1 MVTAIA
7 PKQWWALI
15 GICLL
20 AFILF
25 LDVGIVANA
34 LPAIQKALDANTT
47 ELQWL
52 IAAFMLA
59 LCACMVTMGRLGDI
73 FGLRKV
79 FYINIVLF
87 SVASLGA
94 GMSHNIFVLIFF
106 RALQG
111 ITAAAV
117 PLSPALITHNFAAEH
132 RPKAMAIF
140 SIITG
145 SGLAL
150 GPVIGGFLIDT
161 VGWRWIFL
169 INVPIAIIGL
179 LICAKTVIEAARPP
193 QRESF
198 DLWGALLLLIGM
210 SSLVISLIQ
219 GNSWGWTA
227 PLTLTGLC
235 LAIITLPAFVIVELH
250 KQHPLINFHLLNNRT
265 FIPAAVT
272 CVVFGTF
279 MATLLF
285 LNPLYL
291 QDILPLNAS
300 QAGLLLFI
308 ISAMVVIIGPAVGWL
323 THHYG
328 TKIGTT
334 LVLLLTL
341 ISAFSHY
348 FFTDHLQILTILIAF
363 MTFGIAWGILN
374 IAPVLAVTAT
384 VAHQNT
390 GMVMGALW
398 SFLNVGAS
406 AGLAVMGILFHWQ
419 EKQFFLQHLQ
429 LSQIPLNARLL
440 TLVQSLLNEPEH
452 IQQVL
457 NEFSENF
464 AETILPLFKQAFMHG
479 FHTTVFWL
487 GIIAAIALIFVAV
500 TMREPQSSIPPAP
513 AHK

>member
-1 MVTAIA
+1 MAVAIT

-34 LPAIQKALDANTT
+34 LPAIQQALGANTT

-59 LCACMVTMGRLGDI
+59 LCACMATMGRLGDI

-87 SVASLGA
+87 SLASFGA
-94 GMSHNIFVLIFF
+94 GISQNIFELICC

-117 PLSPALITHNFAAEH
+117 PISPALITHNFAADH

-161 VGWRWIFL
+161 VGWRWVFL
-169 INVPIAIIGL
+169 INLPIAIMGL
-179 LICAKTVIEAARPP
+179 LICAKTVVEAEKPQ

-210 SSLVISLIQ
+210 SSLVISLMQ
-219 GNSWGWTA
+219 GSHWGWTS
-227 PLTLTGLC
+227 PITLIGLC
-235 LAIITLPAFVIVELH
+235 IAAITLLAFIRVEFH
-250 KQHPLINFHLLNNRT
+250 KQHPLINFHLLNNPT

-272 CVVFGTF
+272 CVIFGTF

-291 QDILPLNAS
+291 QYILALSAS

-328 TKIGTT
+328 TKIGTV

-348 FFTDHLQILTILIAF
+348 FFTEDLQILIVLMAF
-363 MTFGIAWGILN
+363 ITFGMAWGILN

-384 VAHQNT
+384 VKHKDT

-406 AGLAVMGILFHWQ
+406 AGLAVMGVLFHWQ

-429 LSQIPLNARLL
+429 LSQIPLNTRLVNL
-440 TLVQSLLNEPEH
+440 TQSLLDEPEH
-452 IQQVL
+452 IQQAL
-457 NEFSENF
+457 NELSENF
-464 AETILPLFKQAFMHG
+464 SSIILPLLKQAFMHG
-479 FHTTVFWL
+479 FHITVFWL
-487 GIIAAIALIFVAV
+487 GVITAIALIFVAV
-500 TMREPQSSIPPAP
+500 TMREPPGYTTGSGE
-513 AHK
+513 